1 VVEAPYSPR
10 ATHRKLMPRRELL
23 PGQCRRYR
31 HLGAP
36 RQSSSH
42 PVRSRSVSRPSP
54 APKPDGSA
62 ALRATREFGHFGALT
77 ASLKRGRD
85 SRPLGTTFKVRVE
98 SRASKVSLGGSVP
111 SWLALWTDRAGPL
124 LRFPPPPR
132 ATLKTVTHSVTM
144 LHIVRHMSVT
154 VSHKTNLPAVRVI
167 MTGRVSLCSR

>member
-1 VVEAPYSPR
+1 VYLRSGSRSAAKSLRAGVAGVVEAPYSPR

-77 ASLKRGRD
+77 ASLPEAR
-85 SRPLGTTFKVRVE
+85 SRQSSARHDFQSKSREPSFE
-98 SRASKVSLGGSVP
+98 SKLGGVGPVVAGALDRPRRLILTAAAASDGSVQIC
-111 SWLALWTDRAGPL
+111 SNICYIVANI
-124 LRFPPPPR
+124 
-132 ATLKTVTHSVTM
+132 AT
-144 LHIVRHMSVT
+144 
-154 VSHKTNLPAVRVI
+154 
-167 MTGRVSLCSR
+167 